1 LWLCVQLGLG
11 DRVLA
16 HLGRLSNGA
25 DTAEPDVLLDDR
37 LIIAC
42 IKREMLVGKG
52 DWILTEVEAALR
64 PHLESTGRDIT
75 STKKEA
81 ATALLLM
88 EMKCCYNFERDP
100 DISALRA
107 LLEGAGADPNAT
119 ASSLGSQVFEK
130 CARICDS
137 VAEESEYRFPL
148 FTLAVNTYCSPE
160 GAEAAIELM
169 LKHGADLDQVD
180 DDGDTALT
188 VSFMKENIAVAESLI
203 RHGADISSAADA
215 WETYQAWE
223 HPPHLRRLAAAL
235 RGRTEDVWTPR
246 QRLLLGLSAADEVPE
261 MVGHFEDCEEAARAL
276 LLARG
281 HCGPRHPT
289 LDALEAALR
298 ETWGE
303 EEFDQACLRAA
314 TSSMRAEVSGALE
327 GMWRLDCD
335 FALQLLSAGADA
347 SARVVLPL
355 AEEDDIDDEDES
367 DQEAGD
373 ESEVRSGLF
382 GYAVDDDVEDF
393 VEDSDVLSSGDGARS
408 ESE

>member
-1 LWLCVQLGLG
+1 LGNLPGLG
-11 DRVLA
+11 A
-16 HLGRLSNGA
+16 
-25 DTAEPDVLLDDR
+25 
-37 LIIAC
+37 
-42 IKREMLVGKG
+42 
-52 DWILTEVEAALR
+52 
-64 PHLESTGRDIT
+64 
-75 STKKEA
+75 
-81 ATALLLM
+81 
-88 EMKCCYNFERDP
+88 
-100 DISALRA
+100 
-107 LLEGAGADPNAT
+107 
-119 ASSLGSQVFEK
+119 
-130 CARICDS
+130 
-137 VAEESEYRFPL
+137 
-148 FTLAVNTYCSPE
+148 
-160 GAEAAIELM
+160 
-169 LKHGADLDQVD
+169 
-180 DDGDTALT
+180 
-188 VSFMKENIAVAESLI
+188 
-203 RHGADISSAADA
+203 
-215 WETYQAWE
+215 
-223 HPPHLRRLAAAL
+223 PPHLRRLAAAL